1 MSERASVSDERC
13 DTLVSNVKSS
23 SPPDS
28 YPAVTDGTPAR
39 TYPSV
44 RPRGGVAAR
53 LLRPVT
59 NSLLRC
65 IPGGRG
71 LGGLEDLVL
80 PADGA
85 DVVDG
90 ALLATAIQK
99 LDGLGILGLHL
110 VPAFAI
116 GSLGFVDYY
125 CMASATLR
133 EGLERLARCVAM
145 FTETV
150 DLSLEVQGDTARF
163 VHRERRRPR
172 LSANLS
178 ETFLAVVAERCR
190 VGVGSAMVFREV
202 HFIHAPSD
210 TQTAVESFFGCPA
223 SYDAAEDA
231 LVFDARLLDTPL
243 LTADPSVSLALAEQ
257 ERSLASGSAQREA
270 LISLLRQTLAKA
282 ISSGVPPLAK
292 VARSLGLSPR
302 TLQRRLAELGTRLSE
317 QLDEVRRELA
327 MRLLQDRTQTL
338 AAIAST
344 LGFSEPAPF
353 FRAFRR
359 WTGTTPRAFR
369 NAVARGALPSS
380 FVPGSSPPPPSD
392 AGLPPM
398 RPPAHSEVRETLSSA
413 PSSVSPSTLT

>member
-1 MSERASVSDERC
+1 MSERASVSDARC
-13 DTLVSNVKSS
+13 DTLVSNVKPS

-28 YPAVTDGTPAR
+28 YPAVSDGAPPR

-80 PADGA
+80 PTDGS

-110 VPAFAI
+110 VPALAI

-150 DLSLEVQGDTARF
+150 DLSLEVHGDTARF

-190 VGVGSAMVFREV
+190 VGVGNAMVFREV
-202 HFIHAPSD
+202 RFIHAP
-210 TQTAVESFFGCPA
+210 TATRPAVEVFFGCPA
-223 SYDAAEDA
+223 SYDAEEDA

-369 NAVARGALPSS
+369 NAVARGALPAS
-380 FVPGSSPPPPSD
+380 FVPGSSPPPSD
-392 AGLPPM
+392 PTLSMP
-398 RPPAHSEVRETLSSA
+398 PPAL
-413 PSSVSPSTLT
+413 